1 MNFVTAPLIADLFLL
16 AILAIGREEVYAGTV
31 GSDHIYPLDVMAFF
45 ITLAYIAI
53 SLDTSGL
60 IRWLAFKVLQKAGKH
75 GRRLFLYLYLFFFSL
90 ASFIGNDPIIL
101 SGTPFLA
108 YMTRVAENI
117 KHPRAWIHTQ
127 FTLANIGSAVLVTSN
142 PTNLVLAGAFKIKF
156 IVYTANIIVPVVA
169 TTILLFPF
177 LLYINFHNESLIPR
191 TIKLHELPEESKSKQ
206 PVNPNIP
213 FSKGIEEDEDEDE
226 ESEESKLSSLEEV
239 MNPYLDKWSA
249 GFGAGIMAVTLITIL
264 AINASIQN
272 GEGVPAFYV
281 TLPAAVVTFCRDVFS
296 GWRHRQETR
305 SIARKGREAVDHARS
320 QRETRVPL
328 RAETSLMQ
336 PVSNGHATTTELEK
350 EGATTQNQQPSEP
363 STSPEDASGTISS
376 EEVDEKGEIPPA
388 SKFARLQQPP
398 VRATLVSVVNER
410 WMWCRETFPTVTTVL
425 RNLPYPLVPFA
436 LCMFVLVQGLV
447 TRGWIAV
454 FAYGWSHWVNKTGTV
469 GAIGG
474 MAFLSVILCNF
485 AGTNIG
491 TAILLCRVVQA
502 WVQIHKINSDPI
514 SQRTFWATIYSMT
527 IGLNFGAFSTC
538 FSASLAGLLWRDI
551 LRRKR
556 IIVKEL
562 DFARVNLSII
572 AFTTA
577 VACAVL
583 IGEVYITRNETPYQ
597 DSA

>member
-1 MNFVTAPLIADLFLL
+1 M
-16 AILAIGREEVYAGTV
+16 
-31 GSDHIYPLDVMAFF
+31 
-45 ITLAYIAI
+45 
-53 SLDTSGL
+53 
-60 IRWLAFKVLQKAGKH
+60 
-75 GRRLFLYLYLFFFSL
+75 
-90 ASFIGNDPIIL
+90 
-101 SGTPFLA
+101 
-108 YMTRVAENI
+108 
-117 KHPRAWIHTQ
+117 
-127 FTLANIGSAVLVTSN
+127 
-142 PTNLVLAGAFKIKF
+142 
-156 IVYTANIIVPVVA
+156 
-169 TTILLFPF
+169 
-177 LLYINFHNESLIPR
+177 
-191 TIKLHELPEESKSKQ
+191 HELPEESKTKQ

-213 FSKGIEEDEDEDE
+213 FSKGIEDEDEDE
-226 ESEESKLSSLEEV
+226 ETEESKLLSLEEV

-249 GFGAGIMAVTLITIL
+249 GYGAGIMDVTLITIL
-264 AINASIQN
+264 EINASIQN
-272 GEGVPAFYV
+272 GEGVPAYYV

-305 SIARKGREAVDHARS
+305 NVAKEGRAAVERARNQK
-320 QRETRVPL
+320 ETWIPTQT
-328 RAETSLMQ
+328 ETPNALMQ
-336 PVSNGHATTTELEK
+336 PVSNNHTTTVESEK
-350 EGATTQNQQPSEP
+350 EGATTKGQRPKES
-363 STSPEDASGTISS
+363 STSPEDTSGTISS
-376 EEVDEKGEIPPA
+376 EEVDTKPEIPAA
-388 SKFARLQQPP
+388 SNLNELEQPHQ
-398 VRATLVSVVNER
+398 RATLVSVANER

-447 TRGWIAV
+447 TRGWITV
-454 FAYGWSHWVNKTGTV
+454 FAYGWSHWVNKTGTI

-502 WVQIHKINSDPI
+502 WVQIHKVNNDAI

-577 VACAVL
+577 IACAVL
-583 IGEVYITRNETPYQ
+583 IGEVYITRNEAPYQ
-597 DSA
+597 DSG